1 MMDKKSISSTKI
13 LSSKKRLLSI
23 FFVFLLLIPI
33 FSSTIGA
40 TQTIANE
47 QVIVREEKKE
57 SGDDKSDTESSD
69 DTHGEVGSEIMK
81 DSCMIYGEG
90 SSDYEQCKEDRK
102 ASSDTPQFIKGA
114 LYSLNDTVREKEK
127 NEDYIKNFSNSAQT
141 GIAYD
146 IDLLDGETII
156 MHIMRVVISLIE
168 MIGAAITVV
177 TFLVF
182 NAAVAEFW
190 SDAVRGVF
198 DVIDD
203 AIFDWSNPN
212 SIFMKLL
219 IFFTV
224 FAIFKRLLSSFKN
237 IHGAKGILQ
246 IILSCALSAVLV
258 YGVARYGKPT
268 MDYIESTAMSFLTE
282 TVTEMTKFD
291 ESYSDAGASDEY
303 EIQVKRML
311 FDVMQLQGFRLR
323 HFGVTGVSDIA
334 APSKDYNADFGESLM
349 GNIDS
354 AQSNAQEMWENN
366 SADLQYARF
375 RILLEDPSKS
385 NTQNERKYYGS
396 TAVIYNWASSL
407 MILLLSFFFF
417 VHRIL
422 IAGVI
427 IIACMAVLAVSIL
440 KEILLSVS
448 LYALIRVV
456 FDPDKRNALMWFV
469 NRFIWMIIAALSKVV
484 LVVIIFMMIQLINTL
499 SSQSAGLLVVLPF
512 DAVVLFAMI
521 MAGKNAPMLLQKV
534 LATFGGD
541 GAGVVSTVAR
551 FTGGDMTPSQLL
563 ENAKEQFPRLGNKN
577 DEDEDEDEDG
587 DSDGGSSS
595 LDKVGSDDLDEYE
608 DGSDDAKD
616 EEVEDDSSAKQH
628 SDQDETTDDE
638 ETKEG
643 SAISKTGEDEEVD
656 GDEAS
661 DDDSTTATTT
671 SKETDENAVGKN
683 GSSSVDQVS
692 VSEEEAEPDDYDL
705 NAEFDKMMQKKQAQ
719 HDPVDLSEEDDSSIG
734 DVGDELLD
742 DSEYYDDPVDIDKQ
756 HEDINQT
763 STYNESPDIINKRE
777 TSKSRYDEPIVR
789 KRAEKSKETKSK
801 LDEFIRKI
809 ENDDSGGFEEDE

>member
-1 MMDKKSISSTKI
+1 MMGKKSIFST
-13 LSSKKRLLSI
+13 KRLLSI
-23 FFVFLLLIPI
+23 FFVFIIMIPI

-40 TQTIANE
+40 TQTIASE
-47 QVIVREEKKE
+47 TVIVREEKKE
-57 SGDDKSDTESSD
+57 SGDDKSDKESSN

-127 NEDYIKNFSNSAQT
+127 SEDYIKNFANSAQT

-168 MIGAAITVV
+168 MIGAAVSIV

-182 NAAVAEFW
+182 NASVAEFW

-198 DVIDD
+198 DLIDN

-219 IFFTV
+219 VFFTI
-224 FAIFKRLLSSFKN
+224 FAIFKRLLASFKT

-246 IILSCALSAVLV
+246 IILTCALSAVLV

-268 MDYIESTAMSFLTE
+268 MDYIETQATSFLTE

-291 ESYSDAGASDEY
+291 SSYGDDSNSDEY

-323 HFGVTGVSDIA
+323 HFGVTGVNDIA
-334 APSKDYNADFGESLM
+334 APSKDYSADFGESIM

-366 SADLQYARF
+366 STELQYARF

-396 TAVIYNWASSL
+396 TAVIYNWPSSL

-417 VHRIL
+417 VHRLL

-427 IIACMAVLAVSIL
+427 IIACMAVLAISIL

-469 NRFIWMIIAALSKVV
+469 NRLIWMIIAALSKVV
-484 LVVIIFMMIQLINTL
+484 LVVVIFMMIQLINML
-499 SSQSAGLLVVLPF
+499 STQSAGLLVVLPF
-512 DAVVLFAMI
+512 DAVVLLAMI
-521 MAGKNAPMLLQKV
+521 MAFKNAPMLLQKV

-551 FTGGDMTPSQLL
+551 FTGGDLTPSQLL
-563 ENAKEQFPRLGNKN
+563 ENAKEQFPRLGRKN
-577 DEDEDEDEDG
+577 DEDEDDEDK
-587 DSDGGSSS
+587 DDDGSGGTSS
-595 LDKVGSDDLDEYE
+595 LDKVGNDGLNNYE
-608 DGSDDAKD
+608 DVDDETPSEDSK
-616 EEVEDDSSAKQH
+616 ESEQSEGEEDDSGEIK
-628 SDQDETTDDE
+628 DD
-638 ETKEG
+638 TN
-643 SAISKTGEDEEVD
+643 ISKTGDADEDGTQGEDDESDSNTTINTSENENEEETEND
-656 GDEAS
+656 G
-661 DDDSTTATTT
+661 
-671 SKETDENAVGKN
+671 N
-683 GSSSVDQVS
+683 SSVDMVS
-692 VSEEEAEPDDYDL
+692 DNDEIDESDSYDL
-705 NAEFDKMMQKKQAQ
+705 NSEFNKMIQNKQPQ
-719 HDPVDLSEEDDSSIG
+719 NDPIDIMDDDDSSIS
-734 DVGDELLD
+734 DVGNELLD
-742 DSEYYDDPVDIDKQ
+742 DNNYYDDPFDIDNQ
-756 HEDINQT
+756 HENESLNQSSNYT
-763 STYNESPDIINKRE
+763 VSPDITDNHKTPERH
-777 TSKSRYDEPIVR
+777 DEPVVN
-789 KRAEKSKETKSK
+789 KRAEKSKQTKSK
-801 LDEFIRKI
+801 LDDFIKKI
-809 ENDDSGGFEEDE
+809 ETDETNSFDEDN